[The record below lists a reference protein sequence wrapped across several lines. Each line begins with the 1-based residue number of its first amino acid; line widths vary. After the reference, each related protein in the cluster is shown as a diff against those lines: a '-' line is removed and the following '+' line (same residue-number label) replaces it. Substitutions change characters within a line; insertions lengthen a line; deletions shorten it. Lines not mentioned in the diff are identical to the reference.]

1 MKLNN
6 ALLAILSLTSF
17 VTFAKTELTVSSQLK
32 SVVDE
37 CAKGLIN
44 EYDIPGL
51 AVAVTIDGKRYFYN
65 YGLADVSKGSL
76 VTNDTIFELGSISKT
91 FTATLTGYAQEKGKL
106 DMDDKVKDYIP
117 ELENSALGNT
127 KLVNVATYTAGG
139 LPLQFPSEVTN
150 DAEMM
155 QYYKTRKRMQYYKT
169 WKPEYEAGTKRKYSN
184 PSIGLFGYIGALS
197 MKSDYTE
204 MMETV
209 ILPELG
215 MTNTFVDVPKDKLNN
230 YAFGYSSEGKPVRV
244 NPGILDAQAY
254 GIKSTS
260 LDMLQYIEANM
271 GQAQLNTDI
280 ENALERT
287 HTKYFDTDTFTQA
300 VGWEGYDYPVSL
312 SQLLKGNSSDVILK
326 AKPVQAS
333 VSGTLGR
340 DVWYNK
346 TGSTGGFGAYVAYVP
361 SEKIGIVIL
370 ANKNY
375 PNAERVEAAYHIISS
390 VVK

>member
-6 ALLAILSLTSF
+6 ALVAILSLTSF
-17 VTFAKTELTVSSQLK
+17 VTFAKTESTVSSQLK

-37 CAKGLIN
+37 CAKGLMN

-65 YGLADVSKGSL
+65 YGFADESKGSL

-91 FTATLTGYAQEKGKL
+91 FAATLTGYAQEKGKL
-106 DMDDKVKDYIP
+106 NMDDKIKDYIP
-117 ELENSALGNT
+117 ELENSVLGNT
-127 KLVNVATYTAGG
+127 KLVHVATYTAGG

-150 DAEMM
+150 DAEM
-155 QYYKTRKRMQYYKT
+155 MQYYKT

-215 MTNTFVDVPKDKLNN
+215 MTNTFVDVPKDQLNN

-312 SQLLKGNSSDVILK
+312 SQLLKGNSSDVILN

-333 VSGTLGR
+333 ESGTLGR

-375 PNAERVEAAYHIISS
+375 PNAERVEAAYNIISS

>member
-6 ALLAILSLTSF
+6 ALVAILSLTSF

-37 CAKGLIN
+37 CAKGLMN

-65 YGLADVSKGSL
+65 YGFADESKGSL

-91 FTATLTGYAQEKGKL
+91 FAATLTGYAQEKGKL
-106 DMDDKVKDYIP
+106 NMDDKVKDYIP
-117 ELENSALGNT
+117 ELENSVLGNT
-127 KLVNVATYTAGG
+127 KLVHVATYTAGG

-150 DAEMM
+150 DAEM
-155 QYYKTRKRMQYYKT
+155 MQYYKT

-312 SQLLKGNSSDVILK
+312 SQLLKGNSSDVILN

-346 TGSTGGFGAYVAYVP
+346 TGSTGGFGAYIAYVP

-375 PNAERVEAAYHIISS
+375 PNAERVEAAYNIISS

>member
-6 ALLAILSLTSF
+6 ALVAILSLTSF
-17 VTFAKTELTVSSQLK
+17 VTFAKTELTASSQLK

-37 CAKGLIN
+37 CAKGLMN

-51 AVAVTIDGKRYFYN
+51 AIAVTIDGKRYFYN
-65 YGLADVSKGSL
+65 YGFADESKGSL

-91 FTATLTGYAQEKGKL
+91 FAATLTGYAQAKGKL
-106 DMDDKVKDYIP
+106 NMDDKVKDYIP
-117 ELENSALGNT
+117 ELENSVLGNT
-127 KLVNVATYTAGG
+127 KLVHVATYTAGG

-150 DAEMM
+150 DAEM
-155 QYYKTRKRMQYYKT
+155 MQYYKT

-215 MTNTFVDVPKDKLNN
+215 MTNTFVYVPKDKLNN

-312 SQLLKGNSSDVILK
+312 SQLLKGNSSDVILN

-346 TGSTGGFGAYVAYVP
+346 TGSTGGFGAYIAYVP

-375 PNAERVEAAYHIISS
+375 PNAERVEAAYNIISS

>member
-6 ALLAILSLTSF
+6 ALVAILSLTSF
-17 VTFAKTELTVSSQLK
+17 VTFAKTESTVSSQLK

-37 CAKGLIN
+37 CAKGLMN

-65 YGLADVSKGSL
+65 YGFADESKGSL

-91 FTATLTGYAQEKGKL
+91 FAATLTGYAQEKGKL
-106 DMDDKVKDYIP
+106 NMDDKVKDYIP
-117 ELENSALGNT
+117 ELENSVLGNT
-127 KLVNVATYTAGG
+127 KLVHVATYTAGG

-150 DAEMM
+150 DADM
-155 QYYKTRKRMQYYKT
+155 MQYYKT

-215 MTNTFVDVPKDKLNN
+215 MTNTFVDVPKDQLNN
-230 YAFGYSSEGKPVRV
+230 YAFGYSTEGKPVRV

-312 SQLLKGNSSDVILK
+312 SQLLKGNSSDVILN

-333 VSGTLGR
+333 ESGTLGR

-375 PNAERVEAAYHIISS
+375 PNAERVEAAYNIISS

>member
-6 ALLAILSLTSF
+6 ALVAILSLTSF

-37 CAKGLIN
+37 CAKGLMN

-65 YGLADVSKGSL
+65 YGFADESKGSL

-91 FTATLTGYAQEKGKL
+91 FAATLTGYAQEKGKL
-106 DMDDKVKDYIP
+106 NMDDKVKDYIP
-117 ELENSALGNT
+117 ELENSVLGNT
-127 KLVNVATYTAGG
+127 KLVHVATYTAGG

-150 DAEMM
+150 DADM
-155 QYYKTRKRMQYYKT
+155 MQYYKT

-215 MTNTFVDVPKDKLNN
+215 MTNTFVDVPKDQLNN

-312 SQLLKGNSSDVILK
+312 SQLLKGNSSDVILN

-375 PNAERVEAAYHIISS
+375 PNAERVEAAYNIISS

>member
-6 ALLAILSLTSF
+6 ALVAILSLTSF

-37 CAKGLIN
+37 CAKGLMN

-65 YGLADVSKGSL
+65 YGFADESTGSL

-91 FTATLTGYAQEKGKL
+91 FAATLTGYAQEKGKL
-106 DMDDKVKDYIP
+106 NMDDKVKDYIP
-117 ELENSALGNT
+117 ELENSVLGNT
-127 KLVNVATYTAGG
+127 KLVHVATYTAGG

-150 DAEMM
+150 DAEM
-155 QYYKTRKRMQYYKT
+155 MQYYKT

-204 MMETV
+204 MMETL

-280 ENALERT
+280 ENALERA

-312 SQLLKGNSSDVILK
+312 SQLLKGNSSDVILN

-333 VSGTLGR
+333 EPGTLGR

-375 PNAERVEAAYHIISS
+375 PNAERVEAAYNIISS

>member
-6 ALLAILSLTSF
+6 ALVAILSLTSF

-37 CAKGLIN
+37 CAKGLMN

-51 AVAVTIDGKRYFYN
+51 AIAVTIDGKRYFYN
-65 YGLADVSKGSL
+65 YGFADESKGSL

-91 FTATLTGYAQEKGKL
+91 FAATLTGYAQEKGKL
-106 DMDDKVKDYIP
+106 NMDDKVKDYIP
-117 ELENSALGNT
+117 ELENSVLGNT
-127 KLVNVATYTAGG
+127 KLVHVATYTAGG

-150 DAEMM
+150 DAEM
-155 QYYKTRKRMQYYKT
+155 MQYYKT

-312 SQLLKGNSSDVILK
+312 SQLLKGNSSDVILN

-333 VSGTLGR
+333 ESGTLGR

-375 PNAERVEAAYHIISS
+375 PNVERVEAAYNIISS

>member
-6 ALLAILSLTSF
+6 ALVAILSLTSF
-17 VTFAKTELTVSSQLK
+17 VTFAKTESTVSSQLK

-65 YGLADVSKGSL
+65 YGLADESKGSL

-91 FTATLTGYAQEKGKL
+91 FAATLTGYAQEKGKL

-127 KLVNVATYTAGG
+127 KLVHVATYTAGG

-150 DAEMM
+150 DAEM
-155 QYYKTRKRMQYYKT
+155 MQYYKT

-260 LDMLQYIEANM
+260 SDMLQYIEANM
-271 GQAQLNTDI
+271 GQAQLNNDM
-280 ENALERT
+280 ENALEQT
-287 HTKYFDTDTFTQA
+287 HIKYFNTDTFTQA

-312 SQLLKGNSSDVILK
+312 SQLLKGNSSDVILN

-333 VSGTLGR
+333 ESGTLGR
-340 DVWYNK
+340 DIWYNK

>member
-32 SVVDE
+32 SVVDD

-65 YGLADVSKGSL
+65 YGFADESKGSL

-91 FTATLTGYAQEKGKL
+91 FAATLTGYAQEKGKL

-127 KLVNVATYTAGG
+127 KLVHVATYTAGG

-155 QYYKTRKRMQYYKT
+155 QYYKTWQ
-169 WKPEYEAGTKRKYSN
+169 PEYEAGTKRKYSN

-260 LDMLQYIEANM
+260 SDMLQYIEVNM
-271 GQAQLNTDI
+271 GQAQLNNDM

-287 HTKYFDTDTFTQA
+287 HIKYFNTDTFAQA

-312 SQLLKGNSSDVILK
+312 SQLLKGNSSDVILN
-326 AKPVQAS
+326 AKLVQAS
-333 VSGTLGR
+333 ESGTLGR
-340 DVWYNK
+340 DIWYNK

>member
-6 ALLAILSLTSF
+6 ALVAILSLTSF
-17 VTFAKTELTVSSQLK
+17 VTFAKTESTVSSQLK

-37 CAKGLIN
+37 CAKGLMN

-65 YGLADVSKGSL
+65 YGFADESKGSL

-91 FTATLTGYAQEKGKL
+91 FAATLTGYAQEKGKL
-106 DMDDKVKDYIP
+106 NMDDKVKDYIP
-117 ELENSALGNT
+117 ELENSVLGNT
-127 KLVNVATYTAGG
+127 KLVHVATYTAGG

-155 QYYKTRKRMQYYKT
+155 QYYKT

-184 PSIGLFGYIGALS
+184 PSISLFGYIGALS

-204 MMETV
+204 MMETL
-209 ILPELG
+209 ILPKLG

-271 GQAQLNTDI
+271 GQAQLNTGI

-312 SQLLKGNSSDVILK
+312 SQLLKGNSSDVILN

-333 VSGTLGR
+333 ESGTLGR

-375 PNAERVEAAYHIISS
+375 PNAERVEAAYNIISS

>member
-6 ALLAILSLTSF
+6 ALVAILSLTSF
-17 VTFAKTELTVSSQLK
+17 VTFAKTESTVSSQLK

-37 CAKGLIN
+37 CAKGLMN

-65 YGLADVSKGSL
+65 YGFADESKGSL

-91 FTATLTGYAQEKGKL
+91 FAATLTGYAQEKGKL
-106 DMDDKVKDYIP
+106 NMDDKVKDYIP
-117 ELENSALGNT
+117 ELENSVLGNT
-127 KLVNVATYTAGG
+127 KLVHVATYTAGG

-150 DAEMM
+150 DAEM
-155 QYYKTRKRMQYYKT
+155 MQYYKT

-204 MMETV
+204 MMETL
-209 ILPELG
+209 ILPKLG

-300 VGWEGYDYPVSL
+300 VGWEGYNYPVSL
-312 SQLLKGNSSDVILK
+312 SQLLEGNSSDVILN

-333 VSGTLGR
+333 ESGTLGR

-375 PNAERVEAAYHIISS
+375 PNAERVEAAYNIISS

>member
-6 ALLAILSLTSF
+6 ALVAILSLTSF
-17 VTFAKTELTVSSQLK
+17 VTFAKTESTVSSQLK

-37 CAKGLIN
+37 CAKGLMN

-65 YGLADVSKGSL
+65 YGFADESKGSL

-91 FTATLTGYAQEKGKL
+91 FAATLTGYAQEKGKL
-106 DMDDKVKDYIP
+106 NMDDKVKDYIP
-117 ELENSALGNT
+117 ELENSVLGNT
-127 KLVNVATYTAGG
+127 KLVHVATYTAGG

-150 DAEMM
+150 DAEM
-155 QYYKTRKRMQYYKT
+155 MQYYKT

-209 ILPELG
+209 ILPDLG

-260 LDMLQYIEANM
+260 LDILQYIEANM

-312 SQLLKGNSSDVILK
+312 SQLLKGNSSDVILN

-333 VSGTLGR
+333 ESGTLGR

-346 TGSTGGFGAYVAYVP
+346 TGSTGGFGAYIAYVP

-375 PNAERVEAAYHIISS
+375 PNAERVEAAYNIISS

>member
-6 ALLAILSLTSF
+6 ALVAILSLTSF
-17 VTFAKTELTVSSQLK
+17 VTFAKTESTVSSQLK

-37 CAKGLIN
+37 CAKGLMN

-65 YGLADVSKGSL
+65 YGFADESKGSL

-91 FTATLTGYAQEKGKL
+91 FAATLTGYAQEKGKL
-106 DMDDKVKDYIP
+106 NMDDKVKDYIP
-117 ELENSALGNT
+117 ELENSVLGNT
-127 KLVNVATYTAGG
+127 KLVHVATYTAGG

-150 DAEMM
+150 DAEM
-155 QYYKTRKRMQYYKT
+155 MQYYKT

-215 MTNTFVDVPKDKLNN
+215 MTNTFVDVPKDQLNN
-230 YAFGYSSEGKPVRV
+230 YAFGYSTEGKPVRV

-375 PNAERVEAAYHIISS
+375 PNAERVEAAYNIISS

>member
-32 SVVDE
+32 SVVDD

-65 YGLADVSKGSL
+65 YGFSDESKGSL

-91 FTATLTGYAQEKGKL
+91 FAATLTGYAQEKGKL

-127 KLVNVATYTAGG
+127 KLVHVATYTAGG

-150 DAEMM
+150 DAEM
-155 QYYKTRKRMQYYKT
+155 MQYYKT

-197 MKSDYTE
+197 MKSDYSE

>member
-6 ALLAILSLTSF
+6 ALVAILSLTSF
-17 VTFAKTELTVSSQLK
+17 VTFAKTESTVSSQLK

-37 CAKGLIN
+37 CAKGLMN

-65 YGLADVSKGSL
+65 YGFADESQGSL

-91 FTATLTGYAQEKGKL
+91 FAATLTGYAQEKGKL
-106 DMDDKVKDYIP
+106 NMDDKVKDYIP
-117 ELENSALGNT
+117 ELENSVLGNT
-127 KLVNVATYTAGG
+127 KLVHVATYTAGG

-150 DAEMM
+150 DADM
-155 QYYKTRKRMQYYKT
+155 MQYYKT

-215 MTNTFVDVPKDKLNN
+215 MTNTFVDVPKDQLNN

-312 SQLLKGNSSDVILK
+312 SQLLKGNSSDVILN

-361 SEKIGIVIL
+361 SEKIGIVML

-375 PNAERVEAAYHIISS
+375 PNAERVEAAYNIISS

>member
-6 ALLAILSLTSF
+6 ALVAILSLTSF

-37 CAKGLIN
+37 CAKGLMN

-51 AVAVTIDGKRYFYN
+51 AVAVTIDGMRYFYN
-65 YGLADVSKGSL
+65 YGFADESKGSL

-91 FTATLTGYAQEKGKL
+91 FAATLTGYAQEKGKL
-106 DMDDKVKDYIP
+106 NMDDKVKDYIP
-117 ELENSALGNT
+117 ELENSVLGNT
-127 KLVNVATYTAGG
+127 KLVHVATYTAGG

-150 DAEMM
+150 DAEM
-155 QYYKTRKRMQYYKT
+155 MQYYKT

-215 MTNTFVDVPKDKLNN
+215 MTNTFVDVPKDQLNN

-271 GQAQLNTDI
+271 GQAQLNSDI

-312 SQLLKGNSSDVILK
+312 SQLLKGNSSDVILN

-375 PNAERVEAAYHIISS
+375 PNAERVEAAYNIISS

>member
-6 ALLAILSLTSF
+6 ALVAILSLTSF
-17 VTFAKTELTVSSQLK
+17 VTFAKTESTVSSQLK

-37 CAKGLIN
+37 CAKGLMN

-65 YGLADVSKGSL
+65 YGFADESKGSL

-91 FTATLTGYAQEKGKL
+91 FAATLTGYAQEKGKL
-106 DMDDKVKDYIP
+106 NMDDKVKDYIL
-117 ELENSALGNT
+117 ELENSVLGNT
-127 KLVNVATYTAGG
+127 KLVHVATYTAGG

-155 QYYKTRKRMQYYKT
+155 QYYKT
-169 WKPEYEAGTKRKYSN
+169 WKPEHEAGTKRKYSN

-204 MMETV
+204 MMETL
-209 ILPELG
+209 ILPKLG
-215 MTNTFVDVPKDKLNN
+215 MANTFVDVPKDKLNN

-312 SQLLKGNSSDVILK
+312 SQLLKGNSSDVILN

-333 VSGTLGR
+333 LSGTLGR

-375 PNAERVEAAYHIISS
+375 PNAERVEAAYNIISS

>member
-6 ALLAILSLTSF
+6 ALVAILSLTSF

-37 CAKGLIN
+37 CAKGLMN

-65 YGLADVSKGSL
+65 YGFADESKGSL

-91 FTATLTGYAQEKGKL
+91 FAATLTGYAQEKGKL
-106 DMDDKVKDYIP
+106 NMDDKVKDYIP
-117 ELENSALGNT
+117 ELENSVLGNT
-127 KLVNVATYTAGG
+127 KLVHVATYTAGG

-150 DAEMM
+150 DADM
-155 QYYKTRKRMQYYKT
+155 MQYYKT

-312 SQLLKGNSSDVILK
+312 SQLLKGNSSDVILN

-333 VSGTLGR
+333 ESGTLGR

-375 PNAERVEAAYHIISS
+375 PNAERVEAAYNIISS

>member
-37 CAKGLIN
+37 RAKGLIN

-150 DAEMM
+150 DAEM
-155 QYYKTRKRMQYYKT
+155 MQYYKT

>member
-6 ALLAILSLTSF
+6 ALVAILSLTSF
-17 VTFAKTELTVSSQLK
+17 VTFAKTESTVSSQLK

-37 CAKGLIN
+37 CAKGLMN

-65 YGLADVSKGSL
+65 YGFADESQGSL

-91 FTATLTGYAQEKGKL
+91 FAATLTGYAQEKGKL
-106 DMDDKVKDYIP
+106 NMDDKVKDYIP
-117 ELENSALGNT
+117 ELENSVLGNT
-127 KLVNVATYTAGG
+127 KLVHVATYTAGG

-150 DAEMM
+150 DAEM
-155 QYYKTRKRMQYYKT
+155 MQYYKT

-204 MMETV
+204 MIETL
-209 ILPELG
+209 ILPKLG

-300 VGWEGYDYPVSL
+300 VGWEGYNYPVSL
-312 SQLLKGNSSDVILK
+312 SQLLKGNSSDVILN

-333 VSGTLGR
+333 ESGTLGR

-375 PNAERVEAAYHIISS
+375 PNAERVEAAYNIISS

>member
-6 ALLAILSLTSF
+6 ALVAILSLTSF
-17 VTFAKTELTVSSQLK
+17 VTFAKTESTVSSQLK

-37 CAKGLIN
+37 CAKGLMN

-65 YGLADVSKGSL
+65 YGFADESKGSL

-91 FTATLTGYAQEKGKL
+91 FAATLTGYAQEKGKL
-106 DMDDKVKDYIP
+106 NMDDKVKDYIP
-117 ELENSALGNT
+117 ELEYSVLGNT
-127 KLVNVATYTAGG
+127 KLVHVATYTAGG

-150 DAEMM
+150 DADM
-155 QYYKTRKRMQYYKT
+155 MQYYKT

-215 MTNTFVDVPKDKLNN
+215 MTNTFVDVPKDQLNN
-230 YAFGYSSEGKPVRV
+230 YAFGYSTEGKPVRV

-312 SQLLKGNSSDVILK
+312 SQLLKGNSSDVILN

-333 VSGTLGR
+333 ESGTLGR

-375 PNAERVEAAYHIISS
+375 PNAERVEAAYNIISS

>member
-6 ALLAILSLTSF
+6 ALVAILSLTSF
-17 VTFAKTELTVSSQLK
+17 VTFAKTESTVSSQLK

-37 CAKGLIN
+37 CAKGLMN

-51 AVAVTIDGKRYFYN
+51 AVAVTIDGMRYFYN
-65 YGLADVSKGSL
+65 YGFADESKGSL

-91 FTATLTGYAQEKGKL
+91 FAATLTGYAQEKGKL
-106 DMDDKVKDYIP
+106 NMDDKVKDYIP
-117 ELENSALGNT
+117 ELENSVLGNT
-127 KLVNVATYTAGG
+127 KLVHVATYTAGG

-150 DAEMM
+150 DAEM
-155 QYYKTRKRMQYYKT
+155 MQYYKT

-215 MTNTFVDVPKDKLNN
+215 MTNTFVDVPKDQLNN

-271 GQAQLNTDI
+271 GQAQLNSDI

-312 SQLLKGNSSDVILK
+312 SQLLKGNSSDVIIN

-375 PNAERVEAAYHIISS
+375 PNAERVEAAYNIISS

>member
-6 ALLAILSLTSF
+6 ALVAILSLTSL
-17 VTFAKTELTVSSQLK
+17 VTFAKTESTVSSQLK

-37 CAKGLIN
+37 RAKGLMN

-51 AVAVTIDGKRYFYN
+51 AVAVTIDGMRYFYN
-65 YGLADVSKGSL
+65 YGFADESKGSL

-91 FTATLTGYAQEKGKL
+91 FAATLTGYAQEKGKL
-106 DMDDKVKDYIP
+106 NMDDKVKDYIP
-117 ELENSALGNT
+117 ELENSVLGNT
-127 KLVNVATYTAGG
+127 KLVHVATYTAGG

-150 DAEMM
+150 DAEM
-155 QYYKTRKRMQYYKT
+155 MQYYKT

-215 MTNTFVDVPKDKLNN
+215 MTNTFVDVPKDQLNN

-271 GQAQLNTDI
+271 GQAQLNSDI

-312 SQLLKGNSSDVILK
+312 SQLLKGNSSDVILN

-375 PNAERVEAAYHIISS
+375 PNAERVEAAYNIISS

>member
-6 ALLAILSLTSF
+6 ALVAILSLTSF
-17 VTFAKTELTVSSQLK
+17 VTFAKTESTVSSQLK

-37 CAKGLIN
+37 CAKGLMN

-65 YGLADVSKGSL
+65 YGFADESKGSL

-91 FTATLTGYAQEKGKL
+91 FAATLSGYAQEKGKL
-106 DMDDKVKDYIP
+106 NMDDKVKDYIP
-117 ELENSALGNT
+117 ELENSVLGNT
-127 KLVNVATYTAGG
+127 KLVHVATYTAGG

-150 DAEMM
+150 DADM
-155 QYYKTRKRMQYYKT
+155 MQYYKT

-215 MTNTFVDVPKDKLNN
+215 MTNTFVDVPKDQLNN

-280 ENALERT
+280 ENALERA

-312 SQLLKGNSSDVILK
+312 SQLLKGNSSDVILN

-333 VSGTLGR
+333 ESGTLGR

-375 PNAERVEAAYHIISS
+375 PNAERVEAAYNIISS

>member
-6 ALLAILSLTSF
+6 ALVAILSLTSF
-17 VTFAKTELTVSSQLK
+17 VTFAKTESTVSSQLK

-37 CAKGLIN
+37 CAKGLMN

-65 YGLADVSKGSL
+65 YGFADESKGSL

-91 FTATLTGYAQEKGKL
+91 FAATLTGYAQEKGKL
-106 DMDDKVKDYIP
+106 NMDDKVKDYIL
-117 ELENSALGNT
+117 ELENSVLGNT
-127 KLVNVATYTAGG
+127 KLVHVATYTAGG

-155 QYYKTRKRMQYYKT
+155 QYYKT
-169 WKPEYEAGTKRKYSN
+169 WKPEHEAGTKRKYSN

-215 MTNTFVDVPKDKLNN
+215 MTNTFVDVPKDQLNN

-260 LDMLQYIEANM
+260 LDMLQYMEANM

-312 SQLLKGNSSDVILK
+312 SQLLKGNSSDVILN

-361 SEKIGIVIL
+361 SEKIGIVML

-375 PNAERVEAAYHIISS
+375 PNAERVEAAYNIISS

>member
-51 AVAVTIDGKRYFYN
+51 AVAVTIDGKRYLYN

-127 KLVNVATYTAGG
+127 KLVHVATYTAGG

-150 DAEMM
+150 DAEM
-155 QYYKTRKRMQYYKT
+155 MQYYKT

-260 LDMLQYIEANM
+260 SDMLQYIEANM

>member
-6 ALLAILSLTSF
+6 ALVAILSLTSF
-17 VTFAKTELTVSSQLK
+17 VTFAKTESTVSSQLK

-37 CAKGLIN
+37 CAKGLMN

-65 YGLADVSKGSL
+65 YGFADESKGSL

-91 FTATLTGYAQEKGKL
+91 FAATLTGYAQEKGKL
-106 DMDDKVKDYIP
+106 NMDDKVKDYIP
-117 ELENSALGNT
+117 ELENSVLGNT
-127 KLVNVATYTAGG
+127 KLVHVATYTAGG

-150 DAEMM
+150 DADM
-155 QYYKTRKRMQYYKT
+155 MQYYKT

-215 MTNTFVDVPKDKLNN
+215 MTNTFVDVPKDQLNN

-312 SQLLKGNSSDVILK
+312 SQLLKGNSSDVILN

-333 VSGTLGR
+333 VSGTLGS

-375 PNAERVEAAYHIISS
+375 PNAERVEAAYNIISS
-390 VVK
+390 LVK

>member
-117 ELENSALGNT
+117 ELENSVLGNT

-150 DAEMM
+150 DAEM
-155 QYYKTRKRMQYYKT
+155 MQYYKT

>member
-1 MKLNN
+1 M
-6 ALLAILSLTSF
+6 AILSLTSF
-17 VTFAKTELTVSSQLK
+17 VTFAKTESTVSSQLK

-37 CAKGLIN
+37 CAKGLMN

-65 YGLADVSKGSL
+65 YGFADESKGSL

-91 FTATLTGYAQEKGKL
+91 FAATLTGYAQEKGKL
-106 DMDDKVKDYIP
+106 NMDDKVKDYIP
-117 ELENSALGNT
+117 ELENSVLGNT
-127 KLVNVATYTAGG
+127 KLVHVATYTAGG

-150 DAEMM
+150 DADM
-155 QYYKTRKRMQYYKT
+155 MQYYKT

-215 MTNTFVDVPKDKLNN
+215 MTNTFVDVPKDQLNN

-312 SQLLKGNSSDVILK
+312 SQLLKGNSSDVILN

-333 VSGTLGR
+333 VSGTLGS

-375 PNAERVEAAYHIISS
+375 PNAERVEAAYNIISS

>member
-1 MKLNN
+1 SMKLNN
-6 ALLAILSLTSF
+6 ALVAILSLTSF
-17 VTFAKTELTVSSQLK
+17 VTFAKTESTVSSQLK

-37 CAKGLIN
+37 CAKGLMN

-65 YGLADVSKGSL
+65 YGFADESKGSL

-91 FTATLTGYAQEKGKL
+91 FAATLTGYAQEKGKL
-106 DMDDKVKDYIP
+106 NMDDKVKDYIP
-117 ELENSALGNT
+117 ELENSVLGNT
-127 KLVNVATYTAGG
+127 KLVHVATYTAGG

-150 DAEMM
+150 DAEM
-155 QYYKTRKRMQYYKT
+155 MQYYKT

-215 MTNTFVDVPKDKLNN
+215 MTNTFVYVPKDKLNN

-312 SQLLKGNSSDVILK
+312 SQLLKGNSSDVILN

-333 VSGTLGR
+333 ESGTLGR

-375 PNAERVEAAYHIISS
+375 PNAERVEAAYNIISS

>member
-6 ALLAILSLTSF
+6 TLVAILSLTSF

-37 CAKGLIN
+37 CAKGLMN

-65 YGLADVSKGSL
+65 YGFADESKGSL

-91 FTATLTGYAQEKGKL
+91 FAATFTGYAQEKGKL
-106 DMDDKVKDYIP
+106 NMDDKVKDYIP
-117 ELENSALGNT
+117 ELENSVLGNT
-127 KLVNVATYTAGG
+127 KLVHVATYTAGG

-155 QYYKTRKRMQYYKT
+155 KYYKAWQ
-169 WKPEYEAGTKRKYSN
+169 PEYEAGTKRKYSN

-244 NPGILDAQAY
+244 NPGMLDAQAY

-312 SQLLKGNSSDVILK
+312 SQLLKGNSSDVILN

-333 VSGTLGR
+333 ESGTLGR

-375 PNAERVEAAYHIISS
+375 PNAERVEAAYNIISS

>member
-6 ALLAILSLTSF
+6 ALVAILSLTSF
-17 VTFAKTELTVSSQLK
+17 VTFAKTESTVSSQLK

-37 CAKGLIN
+37 CAKGLMN

-65 YGLADVSKGSL
+65 YGFADESKGSL

-91 FTATLTGYAQEKGKL
+91 FAATLTGYAQEKGKL
-106 DMDDKVKDYIP
+106 NMDDKVKDYIP
-117 ELENSALGNT
+117 ELKNSVLGNT
-127 KLVNVATYTAGG
+127 KLVHVATYTAGG

-150 DAEMM
+150 DADM
-155 QYYKTRKRMQYYKT
+155 MQYYKT

-300 VGWEGYDYPVSL
+300 VGWEGYNYPVSL
-312 SQLLKGNSSDVILK
+312 SQLLKGNSSDVILN

-333 VSGTLGR
+333 ESGTLGR

-346 TGSTGGFGAYVAYVP
+346 TGSTGGLGAYVAYVP

-375 PNAERVEAAYHIISS
+375 PNAERVEAAYNIISS

>member
-6 ALLAILSLTSF
+6 ALVAILSLTSF
-17 VTFAKTELTVSSQLK
+17 VTFANTELTVSSQLK

-37 CAKGLIN
+37 CAKGLMN

-65 YGLADVSKGSL
+65 YGFADESKGSL

-91 FTATLTGYAQEKGKL
+91 FAATLTGYAQAKGKL
-106 DMDDKVKDYIP
+106 NMDDKVKDYIP
-117 ELENSALGNT
+117 ELENSVLGNT
-127 KLVNVATYTAGG
+127 KLVHVATYTAGG

-150 DAEMM
+150 DAEM
-155 QYYKTRKRMQYYKT
+155 MQYYKT

-204 MMETV
+204 MMETL
-209 ILPELG
+209 ILPKLG

-312 SQLLKGNSSDVILK
+312 SQLLKGNSSDVILN

-346 TGSTGGFGAYVAYVP
+346 TGSTGGFGAYIAYVP

-375 PNAERVEAAYHIISS
+375 PNAERVEAAYNIISS

>member
-91 FTATLTGYAQEKGKL
+91 FAATLTGYTQEKGKL

-150 DAEMM
+150 DAEM
-155 QYYKTRKRMQYYKT
+155 MQYYKT

-230 YAFGYSSEGKPVRV
+230 YAFGYSSEGKPVKV

>member
-127 KLVNVATYTAGG
+127 KLVHVATYTAGG

-150 DAEMM
+150 DAEM
-155 QYYKTRKRMQYYKT
+155 MQYYKT

>member
-91 FTATLTGYAQEKGKL
+91 FAATLTGYAQEKGKL

-150 DAEMM
+150 DAEM
-155 QYYKTRKRMQYYKT
+155 MQYYKT

-375 PNAERVEAAYHIISS
+375 PNAERVEAAYNIISS

>member
-32 SVVDE
+32 SVVDD

-65 YGLADVSKGSL
+65 YGFADESKGSL

-91 FTATLTGYAQEKGKL
+91 FAATLTGYAQEKGKL

-127 KLVNVATYTAGG
+127 KLVHVATYTAGG

-155 QYYKTRKRMQYYKT
+155 QYYKTWQ
-169 WKPEYEAGTKRKYSN
+169 PEYEAGTKRKYSN

>member
-6 ALLAILSLTSF
+6 AFVAILSLTSF
-17 VTFAKTELTVSSQLK
+17 VTFAKTESTVSSQLK

-37 CAKGLIN
+37 CAKGLMN

-51 AVAVTIDGKRYFYN
+51 AVAVTIDGMRYFYN
-65 YGLADVSKGSL
+65 YGFADESKGSL

-91 FTATLTGYAQEKGKL
+91 FAATLTGYAQEKGKL
-106 DMDDKVKDYIP
+106 NMDDKVKDYIP

-127 KLVNVATYTAGG
+127 KLVHVATYTAGG

-150 DAEMM
+150 DAEM
-155 QYYKTRKRMQYYKT
+155 MQYYKT

-312 SQLLKGNSSDVILK
+312 SQLLKGNSSDVILN

-346 TGSTGGFGAYVAYVP
+346 TGSTGGFGAYIAYVP

-375 PNAERVEAAYHIISS
+375 PNAERVEAAYNIISS

>member
-6 ALLAILSLTSF
+6 ALVAILSLTSF
-17 VTFAKTELTVSSQLK
+17 VTFAKTESTVSSQLK

-37 CAKGLIN
+37 CAKGLMN

-65 YGLADVSKGSL
+65 YGFADESKGSL

-91 FTATLTGYAQEKGKL
+91 FAATLTGYAQEKGKL
-106 DMDDKVKDYIP
+106 NMDDKVKDYIP
-117 ELENSALGNT
+117 ELENSVLGNT
-127 KLVNVATYTAGG
+127 KLVHVATYTAGG

-150 DAEMM
+150 DAEM
-155 QYYKTRKRMQYYKT
+155 MQYYKT

-312 SQLLKGNSSDVILK
+312 SQLLKGNSSDVILN

-333 VSGTLGR
+333 ESGTLGR

-375 PNAERVEAAYHIISS
+375 PNAERVEAAYNIISS